1 MRLSSVVF
9 EGEQAVGEQEARTLA
24 IHDALSDDV
33 GAHVDRQWTRIKYV
47 GAAGLVAVVLG
58 LVLLIV
64 GSTAPGVG
72 LLLLGALGGGGG
84 VAYVRSR
91 DPDVTVQSV
100 EKGYWTGYA
109 VPDRDGAVLF
119 DATESVQPRQFRLE
133 LLTDPDQAAAV
144 ERKLTSVA
152 EFPVVTQDARDVES
166 SFLDLLDDIGQQVR
180 DAETHEVS
188 APVLTPED
196 SATKSLLRLAPM
208 ADEEPIDAGGVSLS
222 PAEANEQVER
232 FDAFESLADEDHG
245 ESVLLQV
252 SEQSR
257 ELATELSGLQETAT
271 DLLNDHLRTAGDMF
285 GAISYTF
292 YCPDC
297 ETDDIESRL
306 ELLDDGGQWYC
317 DTCRSNFAADDGI
330 PRHRIRDDIVLDV
343 WDQLWVEKDDQ
354 RREIYESIEDRKA
367 ELEEREFEQRREEI
381 RTAEERIK
389 DIRTRIRDLQ
399 TEAKAKQGTVE
410 EIGKLMVKYERLN
423 ERKKEAFRQD
433 VTEAFD
439 EIDAETEAV
448 LERTEGI
455 VQDRIQTAERE
466 AEKKAEMLREDERQR
481 ERERIAHEQARADR
495 RAEHREEKADERTES
510 VMDTIRETNE
520 RAPSRRGE

>member
-1 MRLSSVVF
+1 MRLSSAVF
-9 EGEQAVGEQEARTLA
+9 EDERAVGEQEARTLA
-24 IHDALSDDV
+24 IHDAIADDV
-33 GAHVDRQWTRIKYV
+33 SAHVDRQWKRIKYV
-47 GAAGLVAVVLG
+47 AAAGLAAAVLG
-58 LVLLIV
+58 LALLV
-64 GSTAPGVG
+64 AGSTAPGAG
-72 LLLLGALGGGGG
+72 LLLLGVLGGGGG

-109 VPDRDGAVLF
+109 VPDRDGTVLF
-119 DATESVQPRQFRLE
+119 DATESVQSRQFRLE
-133 LLTDPDQAAAV
+133 LLTEPDRAASV
-144 ERKLTSVA
+144 ERELASMR
-152 EFPVVTQDARDVES
+152 EFPVVTEDARDVET
-166 SFLDLLDDIGQQVR
+166 SFMDLLDDVGQQVQH
-180 DAETHEVS
+180 AETHEVS

-196 SATKSLLRLAPM
+196 PAMESLSRLAPM

-232 FDAFESLADEDHG
+232 FDEFESLADEDHG

-285 GAISYTF
+285 GAISYDF

-297 ETDDIESRL
+297 MTDGIESEL
-306 ELLDDGGQWYC
+306 ELLDDDGQWYC
-317 DTCRSNFAADDGI
+317 DTCRSNFTADDGI
-330 PRHRIRDDIVLDV
+330 PRHRIRDDIVLDI
-343 WDQLWVEKDDQ
+343 WDQLWIEKDDQ
-354 RREIYESIEDRKA
+354 RREIYESIEDQKS

-399 TEAKAKQGTVE
+399 TEAKAKQGTVD

-423 ERKKEAFRQD
+423 ERKKEEFRQD

-439 EIDAETEAV
+439 QIDAETEAV

-455 VQDRIQTAERE
+455 VQDRIETAEKE
-466 AEKKAEMLREDERQR
+466 AEEKAEMLREDERQR
-481 ERERIAHEQARADR
+481 ERERIAHEQTRADR
-495 RAEHREEKADERTES
+495 RAEHRQEKADERTES
-510 VMDTIRETNE
+510 LMNTIRETSE
-520 RAPSRRGE
+520 RTPSRRGE